1 MFFKAC
7 ARKHTNERGTGLGA
21 VVVVVVVEITQCYLL
36 LLLWRMERGE
46 MKGSESRKRT
56 PSYRINFYSFALN
69 RRGQSIIMNSQE
81 VEREYRRERGRD
93 ELM

>member
-1 MFFKAC
+1 
-7 ARKHTNERGTGLGA
+7 
-21 VVVVVVVEITQCYLL
+21 
-36 LLLWRMERGE
+36 